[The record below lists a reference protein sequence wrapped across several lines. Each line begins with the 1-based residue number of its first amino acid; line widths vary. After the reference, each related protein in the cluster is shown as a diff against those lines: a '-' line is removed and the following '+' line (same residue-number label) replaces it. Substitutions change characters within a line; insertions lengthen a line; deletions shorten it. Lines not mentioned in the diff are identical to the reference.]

1 MKKKIAALAVVMMMM
16 ATFSF
21 SVPALATIQNGQQQ
35 DETEN
40 CWEIFC
46 DLFENIEQKIRKLLG
61 LEESEETDSEDCEG
75 CSFEVESAD
84 TKVWLAYMGESGYFQ
99 FEVTPVEGGLKN
111 VRIKK
116 LDDLQKSLYEIPNVK
131 QIEIYGVSIYLL
143 TGNNQVMCID
153 TETKKISI
161 VASDVEQLVWIDMNG
176 NRLAYTSKEGKVNMI
191 DNME

>member
-1 MKKKIAALAVVMMMM
+1 MKKKIVALAVVMMMAM
-16 ATFSF
+16 ATFSV
-21 SVPALATIQNGQQQ
+21 SVPALAIQNGQQQ

-40 CWEIFC
+40 CWEFFC
-46 DLFENIEQKIRKLLG
+46 DMFENIGQKIRKLLG

-116 LDDLQKSLYEIPNVK
+116 LDDWQKSLYEIPNVK
-131 QIEIYGVSIYLL
+131 QIE
-143 TGNNQVMCID
+143 

-161 VASDVEQLVWIDMNG
+161 VASDVEQLVWVDMNG